1 MLYPLS
7 YEGGT
12 PGRRGW
18 RGSTLAHHGPCAG
31 TASFGRTRRQYHPHS
46 MRDVLTEALREALD
60 GLGVEAPATIHLER
74 PARREHGEFST
85 NVAMATAKAAGR
97 NPRELA
103 QQIADSLMSDP
114 PAHVVGVDVAGAGFV
129 NFRLDPGWLHDLIRT
144 VLDAGADY
152 GRDDSGVGVRVMV
165 EYVSA
170 NPTGPVHAGHAR
182 GAVYGDSLARLLRF
196 VGHEVSDEFYVND
209 RGVQMQTFAAS
220 LAARRAGEEP
230 PADGY
235 QGRYIVDWAAEMP
248 DGADPLAWGEAH
260 ALADQRRV
268 LAMLGV
274 EFDTWFSERGLVDAG
289 AIDETLE
296 DLRERDMVEER
307 DGAVWLRSSVFGDDK
322 DRVLVKSDGEYTYL
336 LPDIA
341 YHRDK
346 FARGFDLVI
355 NVWGADH
362 HGYVPRMK
370 AAIQALGHDPDDLEV
385 VITQLVRLERDG
397 EEVKISKRSGDLI
410 TLEDLIYEVG
420 ADAVR
425 LTYLLQSV
433 DSPQTVDLDLVVS
446 QSNENPVF
454 YVQMANARIASIAR
468 VAQER
473 GIARRPLSEV
483 DLSVLTGDRELEVLR
498 HMEALPEVVRLAARE
513 RAPHKVTTWAR
524 ELAAA
529 VHGFYHDCPI
539 LHPDVD
545 DDVRQAR
552 WWLAEAAGV
561 GLRVGLSLLG
571 VSAPERM

>member
-1 MLYPLS
+1 
-7 YEGGT
+7 
-12 PGRRGW
+12 
-18 RGSTLAHHGPCAG
+18 
-31 TASFGRTRRQYHPHS
+31 
-46 MRDVLTEALREALD
+46 MRDVLTTALRDALRS
-60 GLGVEAPATIHLER
+60 LGVEAPDVIHLER

-103 QQIADSLMSDP
+103 QQLADALTEDP
-114 PAHVVGVDVAGAGFV
+114 PPHVVGVEVAGPGFV
-129 NFRLDPGWLHDLIRT
+129 NFRLAPGWLHDLIGS
-144 VLDAGADY
+144 VIAAGADY
-152 GRDDSGVGVRVMV
+152 GRDDSGAGTRVMV

-196 VGHEVSDEFYVND
+196 VGHDVADEFYVND

-220 LAARRAGEEP
+220 LAARAAGAEP
-230 PADGY
+230 PEGGY
-235 QGRYIVDWAAEMP
+235 MGDYIVEWAAEMP
-248 DGADPLAWGEAH
+248 DGADPLVWGEAH

-268 LAMLGV
+268 LASLGV
-274 EFDTWFSERGLVDAG
+274 EFDTWYSERSLLEAG
-289 AIDETLE
+289 AIDDTLD
-296 DLRERDMVEER
+296 DLRERDMAYER
-307 DGAVWLRSSVFGDDK
+307 DDATWLCSTVFGDDK

-397 EEVKISKRSGDLI
+397 EEVKISKRAGDLI
-410 TLEDLIYEVG
+410 TLEDLIDEVG

-433 DSPQTVDLDLVVS
+433 DSPQTVDLGLIVQ

-468 VAQER
+468 VAEER
-473 GIARRPLSEV
+473 GIERRPLGDV
-483 DLSVLTGDRELEVLR
+483 DLSVLIEERELEVLR
-498 HMEALPEVVRLAARE
+498 QLEALPEVVRLAARE
-513 RAPHKVTTWAR
+513 RAPHKVTTWVR

-539 LHPDVD
+539 LHPDTPD
-545 DDVRQAR
+545 ELRQAR

-561 GLRVGLSLLG
+561 GLRVGLGLLG
-571 VSAPERM
+571 VSVPERM